1 MTVQAMSRSSR
12 TFLRIREGYRQ
23 LAERRSALFGL
34 YFILFLIIVAI
45 VAPWIAPYGIDE
57 FTDGVLE
64 GPSWAHPFGIDQ
76 IGRDVFSRVL
86 LGSQISL
93 AVGIFSVGI
102 SLVAGVVLGIL
113 AGYYGGWLDAVFMRI
128 MDVVMAIPYV
138 LLAVLIAAILGP
150 SLQNGI
156 IAIGIVRV
164 PRFARVVR
172 AATMATVRLQYVEAA
187 RCVGASDVRIIT
199 REIFPNIVGPLVIYT
214 TLSLGESILAAAVLS
229 FLGLGAQPPIPEW
242 GALLQEA
249 QRYLT
254 TAPFLSI
261 FPGLCVFAT
270 VLSFNLLGDG
280 LRDILDPKS
289 RR

>member
-1 MTVQAMSRSSR
+1 MIIQPMGRTGQA
-12 TFLRIREGYRQ
+12 FGQLRQGYRQ
-23 LAERRSALFGL
+23 LAERKSALVGL
-34 YFILFLIIVAI
+34 YFILFLIVVAI
-45 VAPWIAPYGIDE
+45 IAPWVAPYGIDE

-64 GPSWAHPFGIDQ
+64 APSWGHPFGIDQ
-76 IGRDVFSRVL
+76 IGRDVFSRVI

-93 AVGIFSVGI
+93 TVGILSVSI
-102 SLVAGVVLGIL
+102 SLIVGTALGVL

-128 MDVVMAIPYV
+128 MDVIMAIPYV

-172 AATMATVRLQYVEAA
+172 AATLSTVRLQYVEAA
-187 RCVGASDVRIIT
+187 RCVGASDFRIIT
-199 REIFPNIVGPLVIYT
+199 REIFPNIIGPLVIYT
-214 TLSLGESILAAAVLS
+214 TLSLGEAILAAAVLS